1 MNVSVSEDVRV
12 LSERL
17 NSLAQRFEDHERRQ
31 NSTMEKIEK
40 QLEAIDEKLD
50 GRPSW
55 PVAIIITVLS
65 SALVGF
71 IVGG

>member
-1 MNVSVSEDVRV
+1 MSVNEDVLV

-17 NSLAQRFEDHERRQ
+17 NNLAKRFEDHERRQ
-31 NSTMEKIEK
+31 NNTMEKIEK
-40 QLEAIDEKLD
+40 RLEGIEEKLD

-55 PVAIIITVLS
+55 PVAVIITVLS

-71 IVGG
+71 IVGN

>member
-1 MNVSVSEDVRV
+1 MIDDVRV

-17 NSLAQRFEDHERRQ
+17 NSLEKRFEDHERRQ
-31 NSTMEKIEK
+31 NNTMEKIEK
-40 QLEAIDEKLD
+40 RLEVIDEKLD

-71 IVGG
+71 IVGR

>member
-1 MNVSVSEDVRV
+1 MNVSMNEDVRV

-17 NSLAQRFEDHERRQ
+17 NNLAKQFEDHERRQ

-40 QLEAIDEKLD
+40 RLEVIYEKLD

-71 IVGG
+71 IVGR

>member
-1 MNVSVSEDVRV
+1 VVNLIDDVRV

-17 NSLAQRFEDHERRQ
+17 NNLAKRFEDHERRQ
-31 NSTMEKIEK
+31 NNTMEKIEK
-40 QLEAIDEKLD
+40 QLEVIDEKLD

-71 IVGG
+71 IVGR

>member
-1 MNVSVSEDVRV
+1 VSEDVRV

-17 NSLAQRFEDHERRQ
+17 NNLTKRFEDHERRQ

-40 QLEAIDEKLD
+40 QLEEIDEKLD

-71 IVGG
+71 IVGR

>member
-1 MNVSVSEDVRV
+1 MNVIDDVRV

-17 NSLAQRFEDHERRQ
+17 NNLEKRFEDHERRQ
-31 NSTMEKIEK
+31 NNNMEKIEK
-40 QLEAIDEKLD
+40 RLEGIEEKLD

-55 PVAIIITVLS
+55 AVAIIITVLS
-65 SALVGF
+65 SALVRF

>member
-1 MNVSVSEDVRV
+1 VVNLIDDVRV

-17 NSLAQRFEDHERRQ
+17 NNLEKRFEGHERRQ
-31 NSTMEKIEK
+31 NNTMEKIEK
-40 QLEAIDEKLD
+40 RLEVIDEKLD

-71 IVGG
+71 IVGR

>member
-1 MNVSVSEDVRV
+1 MVSLIDDVRV

-17 NSLAQRFEDHERRQ
+17 NNLEKRFKDHERRQ
-31 NSTMEKIEK
+31 NNTMEKIK
-40 QLEAIDEKLD
+40 KRLEVIDEKLD

-71 IVGG
+71 IVGN

>member
-1 MNVSVSEDVRV
+1 MSVSEDVRV

-17 NSLAQRFEDHERRQ
+17 NNLAKRFEDHERRQ
-31 NSTMEKIEK
+31 NGTMEKIEK
-40 QLEAIDEKLD
+40 RLEEIDEKLD

-55 PVAIIITVLS
+55 LVAIIITVLS

-71 IVGG
+71 IVGR

>member
-1 MNVSVSEDVRV
+1 MIDDVRV

-17 NSLAQRFEDHERRQ
+17 NNLEKRFEDYERRQ
-31 NSTMEKIEK
+31 DSTMEKIEK
-40 QLEAIDEKLD
+40 RLEVIDEKLD

-55 PVAIIITVLS
+55 PVAIILTILS

>member
-1 MNVSVSEDVRV
+1 VVNLIDDVRV

-17 NSLAQRFEDHERRQ
+17 NSLEKRFEDHERRQ
-31 NSTMEKIEK
+31 NNTMEKIEK
-40 QLEAIDEKLD
+40 RLEVIDEKLD

-71 IVGG
+71 IVGR

>member
-1 MNVSVSEDVRV
+1 MNLIDDVRV

-17 NSLAQRFEDHERRQ
+17 NNLAKRFEDHERRQ
-31 NSTMEKIEK
+31 NNNMEKIEK
-40 QLEAIDEKLD
+40 RLEVIDEKLD

-71 IVGG
+71 IVGR

>member
-1 MNVSVSEDVRV
+1 MNVSMNEDARV

-17 NSLAQRFEDHERRQ
+17 NNLAKRFEDHERRQ
-31 NSTMEKIEK
+31 NNTMEKIEK
-40 QLEAIDEKLD
+40 QLEVIDEKLD

-71 IVGG
+71 IVGR

>member
-1 MNVSVSEDVRV
+1 
-12 LSERL
+12 
-17 NSLAQRFEDHERRQ
+17 
-31 NSTMEKIEK
+31 MEKIEK
-40 QLEAIDEKLD
+40 RLEGIEEKLD

-55 PVAIIITVLS
+55 LVTIIITVLS

>member
-1 MNVSVSEDVRV
+1 VNLIDDVRV

-17 NSLAQRFEDHERRQ
+17 NNLEKRFENHERRQ
-31 NSTMEKIEK
+31 NNTMEKIEK
-40 QLEAIDEKLD
+40 RLEVIDEKLD

-71 IVGG
+71 IVGR

>member
-1 MNVSVSEDVRV
+1 VNVNMNEDVRV
-12 LSERL
+12 LNERL
-17 NSLAQRFEDHERRQ
+17 NNLAQRFEDHERRQ
-31 NSTMEKIEK
+31 NNTMEKIEK
-40 QLEAIDEKLD
+40 RLEVIDEKLD

-71 IVGG
+71 IVGR

>member
-1 MNVSVSEDVRV
+1 MNLIDDVRV

-17 NSLAQRFEDHERRQ
+17 NNLAKRFENHERRQ
-31 NSTMEKIEK
+31 NNTMEKIEK
-40 QLEAIDEKLD
+40 RLEVIDEKLD

-65 SALVGF
+65 SALVGL
-71 IVGG
+71 IVGR

>member
-1 MNVSVSEDVRV
+1 
-12 LSERL
+12 
-17 NSLAQRFEDHERRQ
+17 
-31 NSTMEKIEK
+31 MEKIEK
-40 QLEAIDEKLD
+40 QLEVIDEKLD

-71 IVGG
+71 IVGR

>member
-1 MNVSVSEDVRV
+1 MNLIDDVRV

-17 NSLAQRFEDHERRQ
+17 NNLEKRFEDHERRQ
-31 NSTMEKIEK
+31 NNTMEKIEK
-40 QLEAIDEKLD
+40 QLEVIDEKLD

-71 IVGG
+71 IVGR

>member
-1 MNVSVSEDVRV
+1 MNLIDDVRV

-17 NSLAQRFEDHERRQ
+17 NNLAKRFEDHERRQ
-31 NSTMEKIEK
+31 NNTMEKIEK
-40 QLEAIDEKLD
+40 QLEVIDEKLD

-71 IVGG
+71 IVGR

>member
-1 MNVSVSEDVRV
+1 MNVNVSEDVRV
-12 LSERL
+12 LNERL
-17 NSLAQRFEDHERRQ
+17 NSLATRFEDHERRQ

-40 QLEAIDEKLD
+40 RLEGIEEKLD